1 MQDADPVKDKMGKAE
16 KLLMLAIGGQH
27 REKAHE
33 LLIIVVIDFRLDQ
46 LRGVVEV
53 LDLAGVNS

>member
-1 MQDADPVKDKMGKAE
+1 
-16 KLLMLAIGGQH
+16 LMLAIGGQH